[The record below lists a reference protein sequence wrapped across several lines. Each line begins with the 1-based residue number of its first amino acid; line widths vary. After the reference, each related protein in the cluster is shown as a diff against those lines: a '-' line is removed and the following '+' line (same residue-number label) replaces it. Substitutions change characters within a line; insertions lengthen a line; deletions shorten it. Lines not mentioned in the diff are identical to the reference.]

1 MERGCQVGRWQ
12 FGHKAPI
19 LGQTGNG
26 RPMHGGALSL
36 QEVEL
41 ALSFFR
47 DRRRTVTCASGGN
60 SKPFFTLKLKKDK
73 ALFWLDSW
81 IVRPF
86 FGRFLLF
93 LSFSMVTLSATTQ
106 SELAHPLASARLFAQ
121 SSHSTSRRSSAASS
135 TVERAF
141 VDCYLFTDS
150 YSGWY
155 LIDLCARPTSES
167 P

>member
-36 QEVEL
+36 QEAEL

-47 DRRRTVTCASGGN
+47 DRRQTVTCASGGN

-73 ALFWLDSW
+73 ALLWLDS
-81 IVRPF
+81 
-86 FGRFLLF
+86 
-93 LSFSMVTLSATTQ
+93 
-106 SELAHPLASARLFAQ
+106 
-121 SSHSTSRRSSAASS
+121 
-135 TVERAF
+135 
-141 VDCYLFTDS
+141 
-150 YSGWY
+150 
-155 LIDLCARPTSES
+155 
-167 P
+167 